1 MRHRRVN
8 NEPQYLENDLEA
20 VVSKHI
26 FGIMLP
32 KVETVEN
39 LKEVDGIL
47 ARLEKER
54 GLEPDSIKLLIMIET
69 ALGVIRCF
77 ELASALRRIYSVV
90 CSSGEEGDLQT
101 NLNCAFPGLYYAR
114 AKILLDSKAAGIPC
128 ILDGVWTNIKDEE
141 GLKKDCILS
150 KELGYDGRALIYP
163 KHISIARQ
171 VYAPSPEQL
180 DYYRRML
187 QAFEQA
193 ESQGLAAVTFEGQM
207 IDYATIK
214 KAKTIFILARNPRFK
229 PEPVILK
236 GGGNEM
242 KKIGNSLLGGF
253 SFLLILIVF
262 HFFSIEASAQSPKGV
277 MKGAWHF
284 NISADWLD
292 PS

>member
-1 MRHRRVN
+1 MKKNPILLFVPGNRRDFLEKASKYQSDAMIIDLEDALAINLKEKVRGEIAELIPKLDLECVIVRVN
-8 NEPQYLENDLEA
+8 NEPQYLEKDLEA

-32 KVETVEN
+32 KVETMEN
-39 LKEVDGIL
+39 LKRVDEIL
-47 ARLEKER
+47 AGLEKKR
-54 GLEPDSIKLLIMIET
+54 NLEPNSIKLLIMIET

-77 ELASALRRIYSVV
+77 DLASALRRIFSVV

-101 NLNCAFPGLYYAR
+101 NLNCAFSGMYYAR
-114 AKILLDSKAAGIPC
+114 AKIMLDSKAAGIRC

-180 DYYRRML
+180 AYYRRML

-193 ESQGLAAVTFEGQM
+193 EAQGLAAVTFEGQM

-214 KAKTIFILARNPRFK
+214 KAKAIL
-229 PEPVILK
+229 
-236 GGGNEM
+236 
-242 KKIGNSLLGGF
+242 S
-253 SFLLILIVF
+253 
-262 HFFSIEASAQSPKGV
+262 
-277 MKGAWHF
+277 
-284 NISADWLD
+284 
-292 PS
+292 